1 MKIVVFHFGF
11 FFVGEP
17 VAHVGRWRADC
28 AIGQSVEQRVTRTR
42 AQESSIS
49 RSFLR
54 SAKSFVQ
61 NRAILLRL
69 RGLARHRI
77 LVRLPRARE
86 CRTVP
91 CLAAIALR
99 ENGTR
104 NPCALAYLSNS
115 RSYSTFPKIFDVK
128 QRKIC
133 ATRRE
138 SDFPRHLAAAMRRMG
153 VPATSKLWQCKP
165 ETFNFCGA
173 MWVPRPL
180 KYTKNGGSLIAYRPG
195 FCGEILIRVTSRD
208 RYEHSGLRH
217 RGDLS
222 VLL

>member
-1 MKIVVFHFGF
+1 
-11 FFVGEP
+11 P

-49 RSFLR
+49 RFFLR
-54 SAKSFVQ
+54 SAKFFVQ

-91 CLAAIALR
+91 CLSAIASR
-99 ENGTR
+99 EYGTR
-104 NPCALAYLSNS
+104 RSCALAYRSNS
-115 RSYSTFPKIFDVK
+115 RSYATSAKIFDVT

-133 ATRRE
+133 ATRRQC
-138 SDFPRHLAAAMRRMG
+138 DFRSSLAAAM
-153 VPATSKLWQCKP
+153 
-165 ETFNFCGA
+165 
-173 MWVPRPL
+173 
-180 KYTKNGGSLIAYRPG
+180 
-195 FCGEILIRVTSRD
+195 
-208 RYEHSGLRH
+208 
-217 RGDLS
+217 
-222 VLL
+222 